1 MLFFYFL
8 SPVPTVISRR
18 LSGSL
23 DSSSSALI
31 ELCIF
36 LTVGIVVS
44 AVGLPIV
51 LARTSV
57 VCIIDKYMKI
67 HFQGK
72 KKIKYMYMEYSILL
86 PKIFRK
92 YGVPQSFCE
101 LQVYRF
107 TRKTILGQKFTPS
120 ALACDYCFKVCSI
133 L

>member
-1 MLFFYFL
+1 MFVLFFYFL

-67 HFQGK
+67 HFQIRQK
-72 KKIKYMYMEYSILL
+72 KKSNTCTWSTVYCYQRFSESMECHNL
-86 PKIFRK
+86 F
-92 YGVPQSFCE
+92 VSF
-101 LQVYRF
+101 
-107 TRKTILGQKFTPS
+107 K
-120 ALACDYCFKVCSI
+120 FKVNEKNNFRAIFHTISI
-133 L
+133 SLWLLF